1 MNFYADSNYIHA
13 RIYALHSQLLRR
25 KDYND
30 IAVSGHFQ
38 TVIPGLDTG
47 NIKNNSTTI
56 KERIF
61 ESQAGIVIS
70 LAEASESTRDIF
82 ILFLRYFE
90 ALNLKL
96 LCAGAYGH
104 TPDPSIWYNIGAYAV
119 LGREM
124 PAVSSG
130 VESMIEL
137 TGNTWMQSMFSG
149 KEAATFYEAE
159 RLIDSGMFRM
169 VEDFIYS
176 ISFTDRDFSM
186 ELAAG
191 FTAYMRIGWSRR
203 LQYIYQME
211 PGSISEYTGIN
222 MSVMGSKKNFKRQV
236 DEQELKFLK
245 MTGDTDYTNGEGL
258 SVAERAMRRILIRN
272 VSRMFHRNFHSVN
285 TVTCYLVLL
294 FMQIRNLF
302 SLADGLRFGLPP
314 DVIMENIIC
323 ED

>member
-30 IAVSGHFQ
+30 IAGSGHFQ
-38 TVIPGLDTG
+38 SVMPGLDMG
-47 NIKNNSTTI
+47 NIKNNSTVI
-56 KERIF
+56 KEKIF
-61 ESQAGIVIS
+61 ESQSGIVIQ
-70 LAEASESTRDIF
+70 LAEASESTRHIF

-96 LCAGAYGH
+96 LCAQAYGH
-104 TPDPSIWYNIGAYAV
+104 TPDPSIWYNIGDFAV
-119 LGREM
+119 IGREI
-124 PAVSSG
+124 PAGNSG
-130 VESMIEL
+130 IRSMIEL
-137 TGNTWMQSMFSG
+137 TGDTWMKSVFSG
-149 KEAATFYEAE
+149 KEAATFEDAE

-169 VEDFIYS
+169 AKDFLSS
-176 ISFTDRDFSM
+176 INLTDREFSM

-191 FTAYMRIGWSRR
+191 VIAYLRITWSRR
-203 LQYIYQME
+203 LQYIYHME
-211 PGSISEYTGIN
+211 PGSISGYIGTNIT
-222 MSVMGSKKNFKRQV
+222 VIGSKKVFKRLV
-236 DEQELKFLK
+236 SEQEFKFLK
-245 MTGDTDYTNGEGL
+245 MTGAADYKSGEGL
-258 SVAERAMRRILIRN
+258 SGAERAMQKILIRN
-272 VSRMFHRNFHSVN
+272 VSRMFHRDFHSVN
-285 TVTCYLVLL
+285 TVTCYLLLL